1 MLDQREVIH
10 VDIAYDEL
18 SSGEYREDL
27 VGQLYTHN
35 FVPLLI
41 CMWKSYRVGTL

>member
-1 MLDQREVIH
+1 MNYLQALELSQEMLDQREVVH

-27 VGQLYTHN
+27 VGQLYTRCN
-35 FVPLLI
+35 EI
-41 CMWKSYRVGTL
+41 I